1 MIEFRMPS
9 LGADMDEGVFV
20 EWHVKPGDRVKR
32 GDVVCV
38 VETQKG
44 AVDVEIWET
53 GTIAELV
60 AQPGQKLPVGQVLAY
75 VAADGETVAAPAKV
89 ESMAPAAPQGAAP
102 APTVPVAAVP
112 AAAPVVGVTGM
123 DTTVA
128 RPKASPAARR
138 RAQELGVD
146 LAGVAARGAD
156 GVISLADVEAAAA
169 ARVQGTTPPAPPAR
183 APATPRAS
191 APVASRADAMRAAIA
206 AAMSH
211 SKREIPHYYLG
222 TEINVEKAAAWLEQ
236 QNASRAVSER
246 ILFAALELKAVALA
260 LAAVPELN
268 GHYVNGTFRPGAGV
282 HLGVAVALRG
292 GGLVAPALHDADRLS
307 LAALMA
313 ALKDLLKRARAG
325 ELRSSEMADPTITVT
340 NLGDL
345 GVETVFGV
353 IQPPQVAI
361 VGMGKVASRPC
372 VVDGAIVAA
381 RVVHAT
387 LSADHRVTDGMRG
400 ARFLAELDRLF
411 QEPEALA

>member
-20 EWHVKPGDRVKR
+20 EWHVKPGDHVKR

-75 VAADGETVAAPAKV
+75 VAADGETVAPPAKV

-169 ARVQGTTPPAPPAR
+169 ARVQGTTQPAPPAR

-268 GHYVNGTFRPGAGV
+268 GHYVNGTFRPGAGI

-313 ALKDLLKRARAG
+313 ALKDLLRRARAG

>member
-1 MIEFRMPS
+1 
-9 LGADMDEGVFV
+9 
-20 EWHVKPGDRVKR
+20 
-32 GDVVCV
+32 
-38 VETQKG
+38 
-44 AVDVEIWET
+44 
-53 GTIAELV
+53 
-60 AQPGQKLPVGQVLAY
+60 
-75 VAADGETVAAPAKV
+75 
-89 ESMAPAAPQGAAP
+89 
-102 APTVPVAAVP
+102 
-112 AAAPVVGVTGM
+112 
-123 DTTVA
+123 
-128 RPKASPAARR
+128 
-138 RAQELGVD
+138 
-146 LAGVAARGAD
+146 
-156 GVISLADVEAAAA
+156 
-169 ARVQGTTPPAPPAR
+169 
-183 APATPRAS
+183 
-191 APVASRADAMRAAIA
+191 MRAAIA